1 MPQLIEMKENRE
13 LPTCH
18 AGIDIGST
26 TLKIMV
32 VDSEGDI
39 RFTDY
44 RRHNTNIRETAQET
58 FRKLWETVG
67 ECRLHCVMT
76 GSVGMGYADRA
87 GFPFVQEVVASAELI
102 KQEFPD
108 ISTFVDIGGE
118 DSKMIFFSEGKS
130 PDIRM
135 NGSCAGGTGAFID
148 QTAALLGVETIEL
161 NALAAKA
168 ENIYPIASRCG
179 VFSRTD
185 IQNLASRNVS
195 KSDIAASVF
204 NAVAIQVI
212 ASLTRGMDITPKL
225 FFCGGPFHFLPELKK
240 AFLKQL
246 RLNETDCVSTEDA
259 RLIPAWGC
267 ALIAKQQAQSAAADA
282 PVLLLSQLLS
292 ALSDDSQNLMVDPLF
307 KRLPALFE
315 SKEAFEQWKNRKG
328 KHEVPQIAWDDLED
342 ADTFLGI
349 DSGSTTTK
357 IVLIDRKKRILF
369 QEYLRNE
376 GDSFNAMLEGMRR
389 LREEA
394 EKHGKTLRIANSAT
408 TGYGENLIK
417 TAFGLHE
424 GIIETIAHY
433 LAAKE
438 ILPDVSFVLDI
449 GGQDMKAIFIEN
461 GTIKRL
467 EINEAC
473 SSGCGSFIENFANM
487 LNYPVAEFAR
497 MSCFAKAPCDLG
509 TRCTVFMNSK
519 VKQAMR
525 EGASV
530 EDIAAGFSYSVV
542 KNCLFKVLKLKDVKE
557 LGNQIVVQGGT
568 FRNLSIVKALETLT
582 GVKVAFSNIPE
593 LMGAY
598 GAALYALEKHT
609 PDTPALGIG
618 QLVGANAYE
627 SHFENCKGCENQC
640 TVKVFRFANGN
651 TFYAGNN
658 CEKVYSNLS
667 ESRSKGINQ
676 YQERYKRLFQRTF
689 PKDKKP
695 LLTIGIPRGL
705 GMYEHYPF
713 WHTLFSECGI
723 QPVLSRPSTNKLY
736 EKGIHTIMSDN
747 ICFPAK
753 LMHGHVMDLVEK
765 KVDRIFYPY
774 SIFEHKEDPK
784 ALNSYNCPV
793 VAGYSDVLRSSID
806 TEKNYGIP
814 LDSPTTSF
822 NNLKLLKKSCRS
834 YLKSL
839 GVPGKVFETAF
850 EKAWKTQ
857 NEYVWTLAE
866 QNRHIVEQAKRE
878 NRMVILLAGRP
889 YHIDPLIQH
898 KIADCITDMGIDVI
912 TENISLFNG
921 DEVFEEIN
929 GISQWAYPNR
939 ILKAARYVAGSEENI
954 HFVELTS
961 FGCGPDAFIID
972 EINELL
978 KRHGKSLTLL
988 KIDDV
993 NNIGSLRLR
1002 IRSLVES
1009 LKFHHGRSE
1018 HIPLRRLPVYTKA
1031 DRSRK
1036 IIAPYFAEGYSEFLP
1051 SLFALMGYQ
1060 LINLPM
1066 GDKEAEET
1074 GLKYANNEV
1083 CYPNTLVVGSIIHA
1097 LQSGKYKADET
1108 AVAITQTGG
1117 QCRASNYIAII
1128 KDAMLSAG
1136 FDNIPVVS
1144 VAFGDTMMNE
1154 QPGFEL
1160 KLKGNILITYYT
1172 LLYADCLARL
1182 YHASVVRE
1190 KEKGLAQ
1197 QLRNKYTEAAFP
1209 IIAKRD
1215 YKALLGLFKEAVRE
1229 FNDAIVPDDHIPVI
1243 GVVGEIYVKYNSFS
1257 HKNVLNWLA
1266 EQGVEVIAPSMYN
1279 FFFNS
1284 FVNKH
1289 INKKL
1294 HIKEVELPLFVTDT
1308 IYKAAYRVAKK
1319 FDAVGK
1325 GFRYYRPFANIFHD
1339 AELAS
1344 KVINLTANFGEGWLI
1359 PAELCS
1365 MAEQGVCNAI
1375 SLQPFGCIA
1384 NHIISKGIE
1393 KRIKSIYPKMNL
1405 LFLDFDAS
1413 TSDANVFNR
1422 LHFMVKNAKE
1432 SLASD

>member
-1 MPQLIEMKENRE
+1 MEDLKNTPVYY
-13 LPTCH
+13 

-32 VDSEGDI
+32 LDDEERIV
-39 RFTDY
+39 FTDY
-44 RRHNTNIRETAQET
+44 RRHNTDIRATAEAV
-58 FRKLWETVG
+58 FRNLWEQTG
-67 ECRLHCVMT
+67 ECRLDCAIT
-76 GSVGMGYADRA
+76 GSVGMGYAERA
-87 GFPFVQEVVASAELI
+87 NIPFIQEVVASAELI
-102 KQEFPD
+102 KHSFPD

-118 DSKMIFFSEGKS
+118 DSKMIFFAEGKA

-148 QTAALLGVETIEL
+148 QTAALLGVETLEL
-161 NALAAKA
+161 NALAAQA

-204 NAVAIQVI
+204 HAVAMQVI
-212 ASLTRGMDITPKL
+212 SSLARGMDITPKL

-246 RLNETDCVSTEDA
+246 QLTETDCVSTKDS
-259 RLIPAWGC
+259 RLVPAWGC
-267 ALIAKQQAQSAAADA
+267 ALTARQQRQAGERTAAPPMLSELLAATRDDLAKTFA
-282 PVLLLSQLLS
+282 
-292 ALSDDSQNLMVDPLF
+292 DPLF
-307 KRLPALFE
+307 KRLPALFASE
-315 SKEAFEQWKNRKG
+315 KEFEQWKKHKG
-328 KHEVPQIAWDDLED
+328 SHEIPRVRWDELDDTDL
-342 ADTFLGI
+342 FLGI

-357 IVLIDRKKRILF
+357 VVLIDKQKRIVF
-369 QEYLRNE
+369 HDYLRNE
-376 GDSFNAMLEGMRR
+376 GDSFQAMLKGMER
-389 LREEA
+389 LQAEA
-394 EKHGKTLRIANSAT
+394 AGHEKKIRIVHSAT

-417 TAFGLHE
+417 TAFGLHQ

-433 LAAKE
+433 LAARE
-438 ILPDVSFVLDI
+438 MLPDVSFVLDI

-487 LNYPVAEFAR
+487 LHYPVAEFAQ

-525 EGASV
+525 EGAGV
-530 EDIAAGFSYSVV
+530 DDIAAGFSYSVV

-568 FRNLSIVKALETLT
+568 FRNMSIVKALEELT
-582 GVKVAFSNIPE
+582 GVEVAFSDLPE

-598 GAALYALEKHT
+598 GAALYALEKHRPEDKT
-609 PDTPALGIG
+609 LTID
-618 QLVGANAYE
+618 QLAASQAFD
-627 SHFENCKGCENQC
+627 SHFEHCSGCENQC

-658 CEKVYSNLS
+658 CEKIYSNRS
-667 ESRSKGINQ
+667 EKSAKGHNQ
-676 YQERYKRLFQRTF
+676 YQERYKLLFQRTF
-689 PKDKKP
+689 PKERKP
-695 LLTIGIPRGL
+695 LMTIGIPRGL

-713 WHTLFSECGI
+713 WHSLFTECGLK
-723 QPVLSRPSTNKLY
+723 PVLSRPSTNPLY
-736 EKGIHTIMSDN
+736 GKGIHTIMSDN

-753 LMHGHVMDLVEK
+753 LMHGHILDLVEK

-774 SIFEHKEDPK
+774 AIFERKEDSK
-784 ALNSYNCPV
+784 ARNSYNCPV
-793 VAGYSDVLRSSID
+793 VAGYSDVIRSSMD
-806 TEKNYGIP
+806 PEKNYGIP
-814 LDSPTTSF
+814 LDAPSASF
-822 NNLKLLKKSCRS
+822 NNPKLLKKSCTA

-839 GVPGKVFETAF
+839 GVKTSVIEKAF
-850 EKAWKTQ
+850 EKALKAQ
-857 NEYVWTLAE
+857 DRYVWTLAE
-866 QNRHIVEQAKRE
+866 QNRHILEQAKKE

-889 YHIDPLIQH
+889 YHTDPLIQH
-898 KIADCITDMGIDVI
+898 KIADCIADMGIDVI
-912 TENISLFNG
+912 TENISLLNG
-921 DEVFEEIN
+921 DEVYEEIN

-939 ILKAARYVAGSEENI
+939 ILKAARFVAKSEENI

-1009 LKFHHGRSE
+1009 LKFHHATSLNQ
-1018 HIPLRRLPVYTKA
+1018 PARRLPVYTKA
-1031 DRSRK
+1031 DRHRN
-1036 IIAPYFAEGYSEFLP
+1036 ILAPYFAEGYSEFLP
-1051 SLFALMGYQ
+1051 SIFKLMGYN

-1066 GDKEAEET
+1066 GSKEAEET

-1083 CYPNTLVVGSIIHA
+1083 CYPNTLVVGSIIQA
-1097 LQSGKYKADET
+1097 LQSGKYKAEET

-1144 VAFGDTMMNE
+1144 VAFGDTMMND

-1172 LLYADCLARL
+1172 LLYADCLSRL

-1209 IIAKRD
+1209 IIARRD
-1215 YKALLGLFKEAVRE
+1215 SKGLLNLFNEAVQA
-1229 FNDAIVPDDHIPVI
+1229 FNAAIEPNDHLPVI

-1294 HIKEVELPLFVTDT
+1294 HIKEVDLPLFVTDT
-1308 IYKAAYRVAKK
+1308 VYRMAYRVARK
-1319 FDAVGK
+1319 FDAVGRK
-1325 GFRYYRPFANIFHD
+1325 FRYYRPFADIFHD
-1339 AELAS
+1339 AKLAS
-1344 KVINLTANFGEGWLI
+1344 NVINLTANFGEGWLI

-1365 MAEQGVCNAI
+1365 MAEQGVYNAI

-1432 SLASD
+1432 SLMNG

>member
-1 MPQLIEMKENRE
+1 MDNLEQRNT
-13 LPTCH
+13 PTYF

-26 TLKIMV
+26 TLKIV
-32 VDSEGDI
+32 VTDSDG
-39 RFTDY
+39 RMLFSDY
-44 RRHNTNIRETAQET
+44 RRHNTDIRAAAGET
-58 FRKLWETVG
+58 FRALWEKSG
-67 ECRLHCVMT
+67 ECRLACAIT
-76 GSVGMGYADRA
+76 GSVGMGYAERS
-87 GFPFVQEVVASAELI
+87 GIPFIQEVVASAELV
-102 KQEFPD
+102 KQRFPQV
-108 ISTFVDIGGE
+108 STFIDIGGE
-118 DSKMIFFSEGKS
+118 DSKMIFFAEGKS

-148 QTAALLGVETIEL
+148 QTASLLGVETIEL
-161 NALAAKA
+161 NTLAEKS

-204 NAVAIQVI
+204 HAVAMQVVS
-212 ASLTRGMDITPKL
+212 SLARGMDITPKL
-225 FFCGGPFHFLPELKK
+225 FFCGGPFHFLPALKK
-240 AFLKQL
+240 AFLNLLQL
-246 RLNETDCVSTEDA
+246 DESDCITAEDA

-267 ALIAKQQAQSAAADA
+267 ALMARQQAGAKVKMEKLPPLSE
-282 PVLLLSQLLS
+282 LLASMEGKSGQTFET
-292 ALSDDSQNLMVDPLF
+292 PIF
-307 KRLPALFE
+307 KRLPALFKSE
-315 SKEAFEQWKNRKG
+315 SEFEQWKNAKG
-328 KHEVPQIAWDDLED
+328 AHEVPRTDWDKLTDGD
-342 ADTFLGI
+342 CFLGI

-357 IVLIDRKKRILF
+357 IVLIDKKKRIVY
-369 QEYLRNE
+369 QDYLRNE
-376 GDSFNAMLEGMRR
+376 GDSFRAMLKGMER
-389 LREEA
+389 LREEE
-394 EKHGKTLRIANSAT
+394 EKHACKIRIVNSAV

-433 LAAKE
+433 MAAKE

-487 LNYPVAEFAR
+487 LHYPVAEFAR

-525 EGASV
+525 EGAGV
-530 EDIAAGFSYSVV
+530 DDIAAGFSYSVV

-557 LGNQIVVQGGT
+557 LGNRIVVQGGT
-568 FRNLSIVKALETLT
+568 FRNLSIVKALEELT
-582 GVKVAFSNIPE
+582 GVKVAYSDIPE

-598 GAALYALEKHT
+598 GAALYALETQGAQKPILT
-609 PDTPALGIG
+609 IG
-618 QLVGANAYE
+618 RLASSQAYDA
-627 SHFENCKGCENQC
+627 SFEHCTGCENQC
-640 TVKVFRFANGN
+640 TVKVFKFANGN

-658 CEKVYSNLS
+658 CEKIYSNRS
-667 ESRSKGINQ
+667 EKSAKGHNQ
-676 YQERYKRLFQRTF
+676 YQERYRLLFQRTF
-689 PKDKKP
+689 PKERKP
-695 LLTIGIPRGL
+695 LMTIGIPRGL

-713 WHTLFSECGI
+713 WHTLFTECNLK
-723 QPVLSRPSTNKLY
+723 PVLSRPSTNPLY
-736 EKGIHTIMSDN
+736 GKGIRTIMSDN

-753 LMHGHVMDLVEK
+753 LMHGHIMDLVEK

-774 SIFEHKEDPK
+774 SIFERKEDPK
-784 ALNSYNCPV
+784 ARNSYNCPV
-793 VAGYSDVLRSSID
+793 VAGYSDVIRSSMD
-806 TEKNYGIP
+806 PEKNYGIP
-814 LDSPTTSF
+814 LDSPSTSF
-822 NNLKLLKKSCRS
+822 NNPKLLKKSCTA

-839 GVPGKVFETAF
+839 GVKGSVIEKAF
-850 EKAWKTQ
+850 EKARKTQ
-857 NEYVWTLAE
+857 DEYVWTLAE
-866 QNRHIVEQAKRE
+866 QNRHILERAKKE

-889 YHIDPLIQH
+889 YHTDPLIQH
-898 KIADCITDMGIDVI
+898 KIADCIADMGIDVI
-912 TENISLFNG
+912 TENISLLDG
-921 DEVFEEIN
+921 DKVYDEIN
-929 GISQWAYPNR
+929 GITQWAYPNR
-939 ILKAARYVAGSEENI
+939 ILKAARFVADSDENI

-961 FGCGPDAFIID
+961 FGCGPDAFITD
-972 EINELL
+972 EVGEVL
-978 KRHGKSLTLL
+978 KRKGKSLTLL

-1009 LKFHHGRSE
+1009 LKFHHTYSAE
-1018 HIPLRRLPVYTKA
+1018 QPVKKLPVYTKA
-1031 DRSRK
+1031 DRHRK
-1036 IIAPYFAEGYSEFLP
+1036 ILAPYFAEGYSEFLP
-1051 SLFALMGYQ
+1051 AIFKLMGYE

-1066 GDKEAEET
+1066 GSKEAEET

-1083 CYPNTLVVGSIIHA
+1083 CYPNTLVVGTILRE
-1097 LQSGKYKADET
+1097 LQSGKYRPEEV

-1128 KDAMLSAG
+1128 KDAMLAAG

-1160 KLKGNILITYYT
+1160 KLKGNIRITYYT
-1172 LLYADCLARL
+1172 LLYADCLSRL
-1182 YHASVVRE
+1182 YYASLVRE
-1190 KEKGLAQ
+1190 KEKGLAK
-1197 QLRNKYTEAAFP
+1197 QLRDKYTKAAFP
-1209 IIAKRD
+1209 IIERRD
-1215 YKALLGLFKEAVRE
+1215 HKALLKLFEEAVAE
-1229 FNDAIVPDDHIPVI
+1229 FDSAILHKEGIPVI

-1257 HKNVLNWLA
+1257 HKNVLTWLA
-1266 EQGVEVIAPSMYN
+1266 EQGVEVMAPSMYN

-1294 HIKEVELPLFVTDT
+1294 HIKEVDLPLFVTDT
-1308 IYKAAYRVAKK
+1308 IYKLAYGIAKK
-1319 FDAVGK
+1319 FDAIGRRFK
-1325 GFRYYRPFANIFHD
+1325 YYRPFADIFHD

-1344 KVINLTANFGEGWLI
+1344 NVINLTANFGEGWLI

-1365 MAEQGVCNAI
+1365 MAEQGVYNAI

-1432 SLASD
+1432 Q